1 MSESTV
7 DVLPELKQIV
17 GALLFAAREPLS
29 IKRIRKAMIETGNG
43 FGGPYEQYAKAT
55 DEQIK
60 GALEELQEEFEK
72 AKLGLG
78 VAKVAEAYRLQNDAA
93 CGPFVRALLEKNQT
107 MRLSKPALETLAI
120 VAYRQPCL
128 RSEIEEVRGVAVDA
142 VLRRLIDMQLVRVVR
157 RSELPGRPWLF
168 GTTQS
173 FWSISASIPSTICRA
188 ARSLS
193 APYRQRIDGKAPKPS
208 RKWKRNST
216 KAGMKRM
223 QLKKNRLRPL
233 TRKSMLRK
241 NPRWLKKQGK
251 NKHQGTKDS
260 KDGMENISL

>member
-29 IKRIRKAMIETGNG
+29 IKRMRKAMIETGNG

-55 DEQIK
+55 DEQIE
-60 GALEELQEEFEK
+60 GALEELQEDFEK

-168 GTTQS
+168 GTTQKFLEHFGINTIDDLPGS
-173 FWSISASIPSTICRA
+173 SELKRAMPTEDRRQSTETFPEMEEELTSDESEADMTEEESVA
-188 ARSLS
+188 ALDEEIQIEE
-193 APYRQRIDGKAPKPS
+193 ATGK
-208 RKWKRNST
+208 
-216 KAGMKRM
+216 
-223 QLKKNRLRPL
+223 
-233 TRKSMLRK
+233 
-241 NPRWLKKQGK
+241 
-251 NKHQGTKDS
+251 
-260 KDGMENISL
+260 E